1 VGSRLSESDKLLME
15 FLIRHR
21 CRHLNNLEKDYN
33 EFCVREGNYRK
44 MINDPVTQ
52 EEDRKRRWR
61 KK

>member
-1 VGSRLSESDKLLME
+1 ME